1 MVSPGKASAI
11 VLIFALFTTL
21 AVIEYL
27 SPRTIVPNVSAVET
41 PGTVGVY
48 WDKACTR
55 KIPSIGWGV
64 LSPGQSKKVTV
75 YARNEGNTSS
85 FLTLRHTNWN
95 PKNASTFLTFGW
107 ISEAERAAVAEVVK
121 VTLSLY
127 VSTNTK
133 GITTFSFDM
142 IFEGT
147 KYAPWDVNQ
156 DNNVD
161 LLDFYTVASL
171 YGSLPTSTNWNPK
184 ADTNRDGKID
194 LADYF
199 AVTRHYGD
207 QYT

>member
-1 MVSPGKASAI
+1 LVSPGKASGI
-11 VLIFALFTTL
+11 ILIFALITTL
-21 AVIEYL
+21 AIAEYL
-27 SPRTIVPNVSAVET
+27 SPKTIIPNVSAIET
-41 PGTVGVY
+41 PGSIGVY

-55 KIPSIGWGV
+55 KVPSIGWGV
-64 LSPGQSKKVTV
+64 LSPSQSKKVTV

-107 ISEAERAAVAEVVK
+107 ISEAERLATAEVVK

-127 VSTNTK
+127 VSTATR
-133 GITTFSFDM
+133 GITTFSFDI
-142 IFEGT
+142 IFEGS

-156 DNNVD
+156 DNKVD
-161 LLDFYTVASL
+161 LLDFFTVSSL
-171 YGSLPTSTNWNPK
+171 YGSVEGSTNWNPK
-184 ADTNRDGKID
+184 ADTNSDGKID